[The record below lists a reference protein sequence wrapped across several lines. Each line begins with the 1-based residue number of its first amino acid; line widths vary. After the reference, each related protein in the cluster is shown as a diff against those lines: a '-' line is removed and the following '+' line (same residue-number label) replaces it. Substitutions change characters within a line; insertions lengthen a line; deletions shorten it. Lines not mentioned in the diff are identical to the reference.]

1 MPVLVTGGAG
11 YIGSHFTKAL
21 AATGAEIIVFDD
33 FSTGHRWA
41 AKWGRVIEGSLADTA
56 LLARVFRENQIESVV
71 HFAAKIA
78 VGESVKLP
86 GLYYENNFVG
96 ALHLLEAMRE
106 ANVDRLVFSS
116 SAAVYG
122 MPEKMPIT
130 EDAPHAPVSPYG
142 ETKHAVERMLHW
154 FGNAHG
160 IRSVA
165 LRYFNAA
172 GADPEGELGEDHQ
185 PETHLIPLVLDAGL
199 GLRPPVQLFGTDYP
213 TPDGTAIRD
222 YIHVSDL
229 AAAHLKALDYL
240 GAGGASDA
248 FNLGTGEGH
257 SVLEII
263 RVAERVLGR
272 GVPVVEKPRREGDPP
287 VLVADSSK
295 AQTVL
300 GWKPRYSDLGTILG
314 TAFKWHTKR
323 AAITPSH
330 A

>member
-1 MPVLVTGGAG
+1 LPVLVTGGAG